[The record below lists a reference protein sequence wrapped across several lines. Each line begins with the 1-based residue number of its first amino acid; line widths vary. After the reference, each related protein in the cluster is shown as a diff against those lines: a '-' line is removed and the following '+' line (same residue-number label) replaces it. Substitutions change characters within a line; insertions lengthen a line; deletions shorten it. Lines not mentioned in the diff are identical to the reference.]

1 MMKNK
6 PQISKILINTEK
18 CDADDQC
25 LPQVDTNKI
34 ENLSVPFLL
43 LLWTILFFLFQESHA
58 YGLTSKDQK
67 HFLFR
72 IPQLLYVLGF

>member
-58 YGLTSKDQK
+58 YGLNRCTE
-67 HFLFR
+67 
-72 IPQLLYVLGF
+72 YTYG